1 MPAVK
6 LTRHLFR
13 FFPDLEGRELI
24 VEASDVAGVVRQM
37 EAMAPG
43 FAFYVCDERGRLR
56 PHVNVFIDEERV
68 ADRVRLSDRV
78 APDSTVHILQALSG
92 G

>member
-1 MPAVK
+1 MPRVE

-13 FFPDLEGRELI
+13 FFPDLEGREI
-24 VEASDVAGVVRQM
+24 EVGATTAAEVVAAL

-43 FAFYVCDERGRLR
+43 FSFYVCDERGGLR
-56 PHVNVFIDEERV
+56 PHVNLFIEDRVV
-68 ADRVRLSDRV
+68 ADRKNLSDRV
-78 APDSTVHILQALSG
+78 KPDSRISILQALSG